1 MGLVTEVDGSIA
13 VGETDSTVD
22 GVDVGGLGLTAEGT
36 HEGIHVIEDVGKAV
50 RVGVWVSHA
59 NSSCVDIAT
68 EVVEGSGKP
77 ADEKV
82 GA

>member
-1 MGLVTEVDGSIA
+1 MGLVTDGSIA

-22 GVDVGGLGLTAEGT
+22 GVDVAGLGLTAEGT
-36 HEGIHVIEDVGKAV
+36 HEGIHVIDVGKAV
-50 RVGVWVSHA
+50 KVGVWVTHA
-59 NSSCVDIAT
+59 DRSCVDIAT
-68 EVVEGSGKP
+68 EVVEVSGKP